1 MKNFEFNEH
10 GVCTNPNVIEYEK
23 GFCRFRIETAYT
35 PYGWIYGLKSAKSA
49 HAIYSPCTGYHG
61 KYFPKEKDAI
71 LHAVNLSLEFFNEKH
86 RCSSNGNFDGFIK
99 VPKEIFEKLDDII
112 NHKPRELDLFADY
125 NFNE

>member
-1 MKNFEFNEH
+1 MKNFEFNGH

-35 PYGWIYGLKSAKSA
+35 SEGWICGLRTTKEANGVSYACIGRK
-49 HAIYSPCTGYHG
+49 GR
-61 KYFPKEKDAI
+61 YFDTEKE
-71 LHAVNLSLEFFNEKH
+71 AVLYVSNEALKFFNEKH
-86 RCSSNGNFDGFIK
+86 RSSSNYDSFIK

-112 NHKPRELDLFADY
+112 NSKPRELDLFADY